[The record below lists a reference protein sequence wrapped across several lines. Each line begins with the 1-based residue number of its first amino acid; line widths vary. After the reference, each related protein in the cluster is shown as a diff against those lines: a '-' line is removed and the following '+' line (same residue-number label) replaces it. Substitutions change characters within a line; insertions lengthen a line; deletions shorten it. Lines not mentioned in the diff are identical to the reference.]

1 MAGEH
6 LYFQHHPLFVLSLVF
21 LFFSCN
27 TSYTASDQNKNW
39 EVYLFLQHQRNH
51 WFREM
56 FISELIM
63 LAFQAIALWFFQT
76 HFNRYADII
85 SPRSQV
91 ILRELVWH
99 SVRPK

>member
-6 LYFQHHPLFVLSLVF
+6 VYFQHHPLFVLSLVF
-21 LFFSCN
+21 LFSVV
-27 TSYTASDQNKNW
+27 TQAALPLTKNKNW

-56 FISELIM
+56 FVFELIM
-63 LAFQAIALWFFQT
+63 LAFQAIVFWFFV
-76 HFNRYADII
+76 NRYPDII
-85 SPRSQV
+85 SPSSQV
-91 ILRELVWH
+91 ILCELVWH